1 MLRQLHLRA
10 RKAKWEKYK
19 EQGKKIPS
27 EPTGNRHGR
36 TPYLTNRHGV
46 WVGLDIGGLDDIPV
60 WRRIAKTCVEPEALS
75 YDTTR
80 RRNLQHRYLVTG
92 ETGQLSV
99 DIPAE
104 HLGKKADRAINTLVR
119 HGVHIVELQQA
130 RQHLAQF
137 LRYRPRKRIIRAPH
151 TGWFEWRG
159 HCVFVLPDEVLGATE
174 KMNIMLDGIAADGHG
189 FHRVGTSEQW
199 RQHIAIPLG
208 RNSNVVLA
216 VGTMLAAPL
225 LRWADE
231 LAGGFH
237 LDGDSKIGKTLIGAA
252 GQSVWGRPFAPG
264 AGSDVFGYTWASTA
278 NALEER
284 AALRNDVGLYL
295 DEIGVGDPKAIKTA
309 IYALAGGLGK
319 GRMRQRQLAFNI
331 LILSTGEKSVVQVLG
346 DDVRA
351 GQMVRL
357 TDIPAEVQ
365 AGSAFEQFPAEQ
377 IAAVGRQFYA
387 ATRDYHR
394 AVGHDWLQHLVHL
407 GPEDIKQHVN
417 RLRDAWLAQPAVTEI
432 TALAHPQVVS
442 VVNRFALVAA
452 ALTMAI
458 EAKILPW
465 SQADTDAAIIAC
477 MQRWLNQRGN
487 LNTADELQREIE
499 HRLRILAAT
508 IDDQFIHLSIEG
520 RRLVPASAAD
530 AHKMG
535 RADEF
540 DGYVKNGHI
549 LMTPEAWQRRWA
561 GLSVED
567 VNKHL
572 LKTGLLIPDRQGKAS
587 RVEKYNGDAKAKR
600 FYVLTPAFIDG
611 VTA

>member
-1 MLRQLHLRA
+1 
-10 RKAKWEKYK
+10 
-19 EQGKKIPS
+19 
-27 EPTGNRHGR
+27 
-36 TPYLTNRHGV
+36 V
-46 WVGLDIGGLDDIPV
+46 
-60 WRRIAKTCVEPEALS
+60 
-75 YDTTR
+75 
-80 RRNLQHRYLVTG
+80 
-92 ETGQLSV
+92 
-99 DIPAE
+99 
-104 HLGKKADRAINTLVR
+104 
-119 HGVHIVELQQA
+119 
-130 RQHLAQF
+130 
-137 LRYRPRKRIIRAPH
+137 
-151 TGWFEWRG
+151 
-159 HCVFVLPDEVLGATE
+159 
-174 KMNIMLDGIAADGHG
+174 
-189 FHRVGTSEQW
+189 
-199 RQHIAIPLG
+199 
-208 RNSNVVLA
+208 
-216 VGTMLAAPL
+216 
-225 LRWADE
+225 
-231 LAGGFH
+231 
-237 LDGDSKIGKTLIGAA
+237 

-295 DEIGVGDPKAIKTA
+295 DEIGVGDLKAIRTA
-309 IYALAGGLGK
+309 IYALAGGFGK

-346 DDVRA
+346 SDVRA

-377 IAAVGRQFYA
+377 VVAIGRRFYA
-387 ATRDYHR
+387 ATRDYHG

-442 VVNRFALVAA
+442 VVCRFALVAA

-477 MQRWLNQRGN
+477 MQRWLNQRGS
-487 LNTADELQREIE
+487 LNAADELQREIE

-508 IDDQFIHLSIEG
+508 IDDQFIRLSIEG

-530 AHKMG
+530 AHKME

-549 LMTPEAWQRRWA
+549 LMTPEAWQRRWI

-572 LKTGLLIPDRQGKAS
+572 LKTGLLIPDRKGKSS
-587 RVEKYNGDAKAKR
+587 RVEKYNSDAKAKR